1 MCNAAVIQ
9 DSCWLEF
16 VADHLKTQEMCD
28 KAVMEDPSFLEY
40 VCDWFVTQLQIGRWH
55 DGNEYYDCDE
65 ITEWYGGYQKRKAQ
79 KAQIKEE
86 LLPTAWHPSRWRDWC
101 VSEDEKKETEKLWK

>member
-1 MCNAAVIQ
+1 MCDAAVIQ
-9 DSCWLEF
+9 DSCGLEF

-40 VCDWFVTQLQIGRWH
+40 VSDWFVTQLQIGRWH
-55 DGNEYYDCDE
+55 DGNEYYDYDE
-65 ITEWYGGYQKRKAQ
+65 ITDEWYAGYQKRKAQ

-86 LLPTAWHPSRWRDWC
+86 LLPTAWHPSRWRDWW
-101 VSEDEKKETEKLWK
+101 VSEDEKKETEKL